1 MIGGSILSLIV
12 RRDFLAGYG
21 FSKRAGIYHE
31 QCNPQASFVCSN
43 YCPSPSN
50 ILFYASDENNC
61 SENFFYLALCNASI
75 HMVSKK

>member
-12 RRDFLAGYG
+12 RRVFLAGYS
-21 FSKRAGIYHE
+21 FSKRARIYHE

-43 YCPSPSN
+43 YCLSPSN
-50 ILFYASDENNC
+50 ILFYASDENYC
-61 SENFFYLALCNASI
+61 LENSFYLALCNANV